1 MYNTYKICW
10 EQINE
15 PSPRTREIQTTARCA
30 LPKTSI
36 RQRIEINETNMQQHV
51 KILKVYLLA
60 TASVQTAEIQK
71 VSKEKL
77 YFILLKNNKFL
88 QFPQQLHF

>member
-1 MYNTYKICW
+1 
-10 EQINE
+10 
-15 PSPRTREIQTTARCA
+15 
-30 LPKTSI
+30 
-36 RQRIEINETNMQQHV
+36 MQQHV